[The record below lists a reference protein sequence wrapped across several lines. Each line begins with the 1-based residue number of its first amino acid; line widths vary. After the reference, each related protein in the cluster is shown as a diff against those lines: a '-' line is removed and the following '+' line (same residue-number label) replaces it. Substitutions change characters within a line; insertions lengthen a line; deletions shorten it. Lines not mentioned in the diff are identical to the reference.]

1 MALNAKLKRNGGF
14 ERQTKKKMVAL
25 NAKLKKKMVALNAKL
40 KRNSG
45 SERQTIG
52 NGGFERQTRDATR
65 NAKLKRITL
74 NVVNGSGRR
83 F

>member
-1 MALNAKLKRNGGF
+1 
-14 ERQTKKKMVAL
+14 
-25 NAKLKKKMVALNAKL
+25 MVALNAKL

-45 SERQTIG
+45 SKLQTIG

>member
-1 MALNAKLKRNGGF
+1 MALNAKLKRDGGF

-25 NAKLKKKMVALNAKL
+25 NAKLK
-40 KRNSG
+40 RNSG
-45 SERQTIG
+45 SKLQTIG